1 MMGSS
6 RRAQVADQ
14 ITGAVKQAGGVVTL
28 ALVLSGAALLIAA
41 VALVLAG
48 RRAAAA

>member
-6 RRAQVADQ
+6 RRAQVAGQ
-14 ITGAVKQAGGVVTL
+14 ITDAVKSAGGLML
-28 ALVLSGAALLIAA
+28 AVLVLSGAALVIAA

-48 RRAAAA
+48 RRGPA